1 MRKVDKNFFK
11 NRKKFLAKMQK
22 ISLKNRKKFV
32 GKIEKN
38 FL

>member
-1 MRKVDKNFFK
+1 ME
-11 NRKKFLAKMQK
+11 K

-38 FL
+38 FLKNRKKFFEKSKKISR